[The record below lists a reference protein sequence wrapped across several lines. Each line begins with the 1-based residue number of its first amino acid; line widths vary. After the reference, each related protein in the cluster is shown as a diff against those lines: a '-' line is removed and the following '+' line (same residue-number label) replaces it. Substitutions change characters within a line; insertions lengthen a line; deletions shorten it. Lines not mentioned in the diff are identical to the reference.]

1 MLISFLGYLAL
12 AVVLERWFG
21 NSGLWCAFSLFMV
34 LRAITLTLRL
44 PSIEKGFAAPVKC
57 TIQQAG

>member
-1 MLISFLGYLAL
+1 MLISFLGYLTL
-12 AVVLERWFG
+12 GVVLERWFG

-34 LRAITLTLRL
+34 LRAVTLTLRL
-44 PSIEKGFAAPVKC
+44 PSIEKGFTTPETY